1 MILKGIVVNYLLDK
15 TFGFIRYAEDKE
27 NVFFHRSDYEGSIP
41 KVGQHVEF
49 TLIEDF
55 KGRLKA
61 VKVKPI
67 AGATMPWF
75 QDPRRTSSAPYT
87 TPSPQI
93 GKLLSEKDS
102 QIDFG
107 ITKDGAA

>member
-1 MILKGIVVNYLLDK
+1 MIRKGIVVNYLLDK

-67 AGATMPWF
+67 AGATMPWSE
-75 QDPRRTSSAPYT
+75 DPRKARARYQTD
-87 TPSPQI
+87 TPRAA
-93 GKLLSEKDS
+93 KVLAERES
-102 QIDFG
+102 QLDFFG
-107 ITKDGAA
+107 PSDGAQ